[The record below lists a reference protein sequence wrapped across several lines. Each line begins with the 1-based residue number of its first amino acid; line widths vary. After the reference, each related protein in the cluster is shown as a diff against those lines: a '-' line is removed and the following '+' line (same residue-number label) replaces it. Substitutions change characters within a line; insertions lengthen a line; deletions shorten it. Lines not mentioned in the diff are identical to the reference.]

1 MRHVRLLF
9 LSMFLLGGLGTGCRR
24 SPDEVWN
31 DTKTAGRHVGRG
43 VDTMGGK
50 QSSSRQ
56 VKDGSEFG
64 YESSTGG
71 ASRANNDFVPL
82 DDDKLGLQ
90 VGDAENLPA
99 PKDSP
104 GDPGS
109 PVPGIEAFRDPA
121 QDPELAPIF
130 EHVHFEYNS
139 SLIKGDE
146 NIKIVQKIADYM
158 KNHPRLYAF
167 VEGHCDK
174 RGSAA
179 YNMALGAN
187 RANAVR
193 GELIQEGVSPDK
205 IFTISYGKEK
215 PLFEDEGE
223 EFFRLNRRAQ
233 FKVYEK

>member
-1 MRHVRLLF
+1 MKRSCVCF
-9 LSMFLLGGLGTGCRR
+9 LSIFFLGLMGTGCHR
-24 SPDEVWN
+24 SPDEIWN

-56 VKDGSEFG
+56 IKDGSEFG
-64 YESSTGG
+64 DGSLASS
-71 ASRANNDFVPL
+71 SKVNNDFVPL
-82 DDDKLGLQ
+82 DDDKLDLQ
-90 VGDAENLPA
+90 VGSAEALPA

-109 PVPGIEAFRDPA
+109 DVPGIESFRDPA

-139 SLIKGDE
+139 SLIKADE
-146 NIKIVQKIADYM
+146 DLKIIQKIADYM
-158 KNHPRLYAF
+158 KNHPRLHVF

-187 RANAVR
+187 RSNAVR
-193 GELIQEGVSPDK
+193 AALIQEGISPDK
-205 IFTISYGKEK
+205 LFTISYGKEK
-215 PLFEDEGE
+215 PLFDDEGE

>member
-1 MRHVRLLF
+1 MRHVSVLF
-9 LSMFLLGGLGTGCRR
+9 LSILLVGGLGTGCRR
-24 SPDEVWN
+24 SPDDVWN

-43 VDTMGGK
+43 VDTLGGK
-50 QSSSRQ
+50 HGSSRQ
-56 VKDGSEFG
+56 IKDGSEFG
-64 YESSTGG
+64 SEGLASGSSV
-71 ASRANNDFVPL
+71 NNDFVPL
-82 DDDKLGLQ
+82 TDDKLNLQ
-90 VGDAENLPA
+90 VGDAEAIPA

-109 PVPGIEAFRDPA
+109 AVPGIESFRDPA

-139 SLIKGDE
+139 SLVKGDE
-146 NIKIVQKIADYM
+146 NIKIVQKISEYM
-158 KNHPRLYAF
+158 KNHPRLFVF

-174 RGSAA
+174 RGSAS
-179 YNMALGAN
+179 YNLALGAN
-187 RANAVR
+187 RSNAVR
-193 GELIQEGVSPDK
+193 TALVQEGISSDRL
-205 IFTISYGKEK
+205 FTISYGRER